1 MRFTRPGACASTRT
15 VDERNVVV
23 TKSVVQFVL
32 AGLAA
37 VVLISAGTIYV
48 VRRNATTE
56 AISQAREVAG
66 IDGHALAEPNLMDG
80 LVDGDP
86 AARSRIDSVVR
97 QRILSERVVRVK
109 VWTSTGH
116 IAYSDEPRLIGR
128 TFDLGPGE
136 RNALRSGRVAAD
148 LSNLKEPENRFE
160 RPYGKLLEVYVPVH
174 TLGGRPLLFEV
185 YLRFSSIA
193 ESSQR
198 IWTTF
203 APVLVG
209 GLLLLYLVQ
218 VPMAWS
224 MTRSLQQGQQEREQ
238 LLQRAIDASEA
249 ERRRIARDLHDG
261 VVQSLAGVSY
271 SLTAAADR
279 LRDSGN
285 GQEEVAASLR
295 QAAGDTRQSMREL
308 RSLIVEIAPP
318 DLHEEGLDNALQ
330 ELLAPLA
337 ASGVETSLHVDTTVT
352 LAPGTQALLYRVA
365 QEATRNVASH
375 AGARRV
381 ALSLAAAEG
390 RVHMAVEDDGR
401 GFSPA
406 ELDRRRQGGHVGLK
420 LLTGLVADA
429 GGHLV
434 VDSTPGAGTR
444 VEAEVPAP

>member
-1 MRFTRPGACASTRT
+1 

-66 IDGHALAEPNLMDG
+66 IDGHALAEPNLVDG

-86 AARSRIDSVVR
+86 GARAKIDAVVR

-116 IAYSDEPRLIGR
+116 IVYSDEPRLVGR
-128 TFDLGPGE
+128 TFELGAGE
-136 RNALRSGRVAAD
+136 RSALRSGKVAAD
-148 LSNLKEPENRFE
+148 LSNLNEPENRFE
-160 RPYGKLLEVYVPVH
+160 RPYHKLLEVYVPVH
-174 TLGGRPLLFEV
+174 TAGGRPLLFEV

-193 ESSQR
+193 ESGQR
-198 IWTTF
+198 IWSTF
-203 APVLVG
+203 APVLVA

-224 MTRSLQQGQQEREQ
+224 MARSLQQGQQERER
-238 LLQRAIDASEA
+238 LLQRAIDASDA

-271 SLTAAADR
+271 SLAAAADR
-279 LRDSGN
+279 LADNGKGN
-285 GQEEVAASLR
+285 GEVEVAAELR
-295 QAAGDTRQSMREL
+295 QAAADTRQSMRDL

-318 DLHEEGLDNALQ
+318 DLHEEGLGNALGD
-330 ELLAPLA
+330 LLAPLA
-337 ASGVETSLHVDTTVT
+337 GSGVQTRLEVDERLA
-352 LAPGTQALLYRVA
+352 LAPETQALLYRVA
-365 QEATRNVASH
+365 QEALRNATSH
-375 AGARRV
+375 AGAGQV
-381 ALSLAAAEG
+381 SLSLAATNGEV
-390 RVHMAVEDDGR
+390 RIVVQDDGR
-401 GFSPA
+401 GFSPE
-406 ELDRRRQGGHVGLK
+406 ELERRRQGGHVGLK

-429 GGHLV
+429 GGRLRV
-434 VDSTPGAGTR
+434 VSTPGEGTR
-444 VEAEVPAP
+444 VVAEVPNP